1 VKIEPTRPSAAPNEV
16 APGIFRL
23 EIPLP
28 DNPLGTVNA
37 YALLADGVHL
47 IDCGW
52 DTPEAYSALV
62 AQLNALGADVK
73 DIREILVTHIHP
85 DHFGLAGRLAD
96 ETGAQVLMHRVE
108 AIYVSRRYEDT
119 RGLVSEMD
127 EWLRMHGVP
136 GKELSAMTRASLAM
150 IERVDVR
157 RPDVL
162 LEGGELVTWGD
173 HTFEVLWTPGHS
185 MGLIC
190 LYDGKAQVLIS
201 GDHVLERISPQV
213 GLHAQSLGNPLADYL
228 DSLRLVRNLPVQTVL
243 PGHGLPFHDLPGRV
257 DELMKHHQERLDQM
271 RAQLDQIGQPAY
283 EVASHLAWRG
293 SEHGWTMLAPF
304 QRRMAVTETVAHLE
318 YMYSRGQIGK
328 ENKGGRILYHR
339 LPL

>member
-1 VKIEPTRPSAAPNEV
+1 M

-37 YALLADGVHL
+37 YAIPADGVRL

-52 DTPEAYSALV
+52 DTPEAYAAVV
-62 AQLNALGADVK
+62 AQLGALDLTVK

-96 ETGAQVLMHRVE
+96 ESGASVLMHRLE
-108 AIYVSRRYEDT
+108 AIYVNRRYEDT
-119 RGLVSEMD
+119 RGLVGEMD

-136 GKELSAMTRASLAM
+136 DEELSSMTRASLAM

-157 RPDVL
+157 KPDVL
-162 LEGGELVTWGD
+162 IEGGEMLTWDG

-190 LYDGKAQVLIS
+190 LYDRRAKILVS

-228 DSLRLVRNLPVQTVL
+228 DSLRSVRILPVQIVL
-243 PGHGLPFHDLPGRV
+243 PGHGPPFHDLPGRV
-257 DELMKHHQERLDQM
+257 DQLVAHHDRRLDQM
-271 RAQLDQIGQPAY
+271 RARLDQAGRTAY
-283 EVASHLAWRG
+283 EVASGLSWRG
-293 SEHGWTMLAPF
+293 SEHGWQMLAPF
-304 QRRMAVTETVAHLE
+304 QRRMAITETIAHLE

-328 ENKGGRILYHR
+328 ESKGGRILYHR
-339 LPL
+339 LDP